1 MEVEYRDVSKGDGS
15 MQEIKDAS
23 DEPITWLRNLIKEF
37 IVDWRQSQGA
47 NDYWRPCLV
56 GVASAKDPMLEK
68 LKRVVD
74 PKHAMPNEILEGA
87 KSIIVFFL
95 PFKRWLAEQND
106 RCGVP
111 AAQSWAESYITTNL
125 LIGAINEHLQAC
137 LKDKGHEA
145 AVTPATHNFD
155 EVKLVSRWS
164 HKHLAYV
171 AGLGTFGHNH
181 LLITSSGCCG
191 RLGSLVTSMPLPAT
205 ARPDIEWCLQ
215 KAGHGCLACVS
226 KCKYGALHK
235 TRFNRQ
241 ACYRQCLKN
250 DAHYSHLQLVDVCG
264 KCACE
269 VPCSYQIPKVPQASD
284 RT

>member
-1 MEVEYRDVSKGDGS
+1 

-23 DEPITWLRNLIKEF
+23 DEPITWLRNLIAEF

-47 NDYWRPCLV
+47 NDYWLPCLV
-56 GVASAKDPMLEK
+56 GVASAKDPMLEE

-74 PKHAMPNEILEGA
+74 PDHAMPNEILAGA
-87 KSIIVFFL
+87 ESIIVFFL
-95 PFKRWLAEQND
+95 PFKRWLGEQND
-106 RCGVP
+106 GHGVL

-155 EVKLVSRWS
+155 EEKLISRWS

-171 AGLGTFGHNH
+171 AGLGTFGHNQ

-191 RLGSLVTSMPLPAT
+191 RLGSLVTTMPLPAT
-205 ARPDIEWCLQ
+205 TRPDTEWCLQ

-269 VPCSYQIPKVPQASD
+269 VPCSYQIPTVPAQKGAPGSPCSSP
-284 RT
+284 RPTVV